1 VQISVSDRGI
11 GIDSADLPH
20 IFEPFYRSSSV
31 AAAQIHGTG
40 LGLPLAKSI
49 AEAMHGELTVKSA
62 PGKGS
67 TFTLHLPCADNAGSI
82 KEAQHNPVVAP
93 VYSREGS

>member
-1 VQISVSDRGI
+1 
-11 GIDSADLPH
+11 
-20 IFEPFYRSSSV
+20 
-31 AAAQIHGTG
+31 
-40 LGLPLAKSI
+40 
-49 AEAMHGELTVKSA
+49 MHGELTVKSA

-82 KEAQHNPVVAP
+82 KEAQHNPVVTP